1 MCPKCPKPDPVA
13 ALQVHSEIRRRA
25 LGQEI
30 GLDGYEI
37 VELGGSGF
45 VIKILLQRGLSTMR
59 ANPII
64 VERWAVWE
72 FGEDRAV
79 CAGKGGMG
87 REAAQHPRIVTAAG
101 KE

>member
-1 MCPKCPKPDPVA
+1 
-13 ALQVHSEIRRRA
+13 
-25 LGQEI
+25 
-30 GLDGYEI
+30 
-37 VELGGSGF
+37 
-45 VIKILLQRGLSTMR
+45 MR